1 MSDARSHLRSGS
13 SAVGKK
19 PGRAAAV
26 VDDALAI
33 LNGLIGDRL
42 VRTGNGLAID
52 MAIHLHGAPIEV
64 TREGLAAAYPAASDR
79 VVVLVHGLM
88 CTETVWTMPDGTD
101 YGSRLAA
108 DLGMTPV
115 YVRYNTGRA
124 IPDSGASLAALLD
137 ALVAAW
143 PVPVRAII
151 PVGYSM
157 GGLVIR
163 AATHVAG
170 LGGAS
175 FLPLVERAIYVG
187 TPHQG
192 APLERAGRVV
202 TRVLRAIDDPYT
214 QLVADLAS
222 LRSEGLQDLGDADVR
237 HEDRARRA
245 HGWALRDPRHPVP
258 LLESIEHHLIAGSLS
273 TDPRVALL
281 FGDALVPI
289 PSGSDGAMTD
299 AATMGAPPAH
309 VAYLPGLDHVTLAHH
324 PLVYEKILA
333 WLVASTPEPAR
344 QETVPT

>member
-1 MSDARSHLRSGS
+1 VSDAPPHLRSGS
-13 SAVGKK
+13 RAVGKK
-19 PGRAAAV
+19 ASRVAE
-26 VDDALAI
+26 DALAI

-42 VRTGNGLAID
+42 ERTGNGLAID
-52 MAIHLHGAPIEV
+52 MACHLGGAPVEL
-64 TREGLAAAYPAASDR
+64 TGEGLSAAYPAATDR
-79 VVVLVHGLM
+79 LVVLVHGLM

-124 IPDSGASLAALLD
+124 IPDSGVALAALLD

-143 PVPVRAII
+143 PVPVRALVPI
-151 PVGYSM
+151 GYSM

-170 LGGAS
+170 LGNAS

-214 QLVADLAS
+214 QLIADIAS

-237 HEDRARRA
+237 HDDRARRS
-245 HGWALRDPRHPVP
+245 HGWALRDPEHPVP

-273 TDPRVALL
+273 TDPRMALL

-289 PSGSDGAMTD
+289 PSGSDGALRD

-333 WLVASTPEPAR
+333 WLAVSTPGEPG
-344 QETVPT
+344 QETIPS